1 MNKQEAK
8 LEIQKMGP
16 QIIAAARKGAREMMR
31 ASSELAPRLRQIRPF
46 LDQNDQTQVDR
57 ILAAVDA
64 GGF

>member
-16 QIIAAARKGAREMMR
+16 QIIAAARMGAREMMR